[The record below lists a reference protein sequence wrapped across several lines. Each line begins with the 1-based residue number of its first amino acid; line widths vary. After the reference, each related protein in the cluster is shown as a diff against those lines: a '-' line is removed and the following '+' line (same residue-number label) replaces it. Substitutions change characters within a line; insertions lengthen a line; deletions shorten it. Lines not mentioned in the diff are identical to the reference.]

1 MLKKIFPNTFLL
13 FSFLLIIIYCVGLA
27 GLIFM
32 PDLFKPIT
40 PVNLL
45 LSVFF
50 ILYFDKSIRSNLI
63 TYFLIVF
70 CVGWCIEWLGV
81 RTGVLF
87 GTYSYGTTLG
97 FSIDTIPVLIGLNW
111 FILSYC
117 SANISR
123 AVFSSENI
131 LLQSLCSGIVM
142 VLMDACIEPVC
153 EKLDFWYWQN
163 HITPFQNYI
172 AWFVFSSLFSYLFF
186 KLKLDLNNSASRL
199 LYLVQVFFFLSL
211 LIRYSF
217 YA

>member
-1 MLKKIFPNTFLL
+1 MLKKIFSNTFFL
-13 FSFLLIIIYCVGLA
+13 FSFLLIIIYCVGIT
-27 GLIFM
+27 GLIFA
-32 PDLFKPIT
+32 PELFKAIT
-40 PVNLL
+40 PFNLL

-50 ILYFDKSIRSNLI
+50 VLYFDKSIKLNLI
-63 TYFLIVF
+63 AYLLIVF
-70 CVGWCIEWLGV
+70 CAGWCIEWLGV
-81 RTGVLF
+81 RTGLLF

-97 FSIDTIPVLIGLNW
+97 FRIDNIPVLIGLNW

-117 SANISR
+117 SANIVRS
-123 AVFSSENI
+123 FFYSDNI
-131 LLQSLCSGIVM
+131 IVQSLCSGILM

-163 HITPFQNYI
+163 HVAPFQNYI

-186 KLKLDLNNSASRL
+186 KLKLDSNNSASRL